1 VMTTLTPEKSNR
13 SLKAMAVTLVA
24 GTVRRNEGLI
34 GRAAKG
40 NGRTIEQ

>member
-1 VMTTLTPEKSNR
+1 MTTLTPEKSNR
-13 SLKAMAVTLVA
+13 SLKAMTAILVA
-24 GTVRRNEGLI
+24 GTRAEGLI